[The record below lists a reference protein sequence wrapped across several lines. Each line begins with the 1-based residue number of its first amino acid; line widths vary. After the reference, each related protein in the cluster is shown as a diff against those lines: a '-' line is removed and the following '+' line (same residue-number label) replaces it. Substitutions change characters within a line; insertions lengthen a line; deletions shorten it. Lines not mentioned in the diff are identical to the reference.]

1 MVPIRVNDGLMRR
14 AALIA
19 PALLLSPLL
28 VACGA
33 GGGDDGPTVVT
44 SAYPFEFLV
53 ERVAGFEPRTR
64 RTSGCAAECRLAG
77 VGLDQEG
84 LEAHF
89 EPAGRRLVQLRDQGH
104 RRAAVEQLPLD
115 AHPELGNNAR
125 LAAALGLEPDG
136 GFLNYKGLDVGLTC
150 TTELARE
157 ELIARFTTALGGG
170 RVHVCAGGPAVCRRI
185 GLSTGGSG
193 SEVAAAAA
201 AGIDT
206 FLTGEG
212 PHWSYTLA
220 EELGLNVLYGGHY
233 ATETFGVKALAAD
246 LEARF
251 NLPWTF
257 IDHPTGL

>member
-1 MVPIRVNDGLMRR
+1 MELAD
-14 AALIA
+14 
-19 PALLLSPLL
+19 L
-28 VACGA
+28 VAHLDAHLRLRELPDYANAVNGLQLA
-33 GGGDDGPTVVT
+33 NRSGRVT
-44 SAYPFEFLV
+44 
-53 ERVAGFEPRTR
+53 RVA
-64 RTSGCAAECRLAG
+64 AAVDATLPVVRK
-77 VGLDQEG
+77 
-84 LEAHF
+84 
-89 EPAGRRLVQLRDQGH
+89 
-104 RRAAVEQLPLD
+104 AVEQQADLLIVHHGLFWSGLQPWTGAAFERMRLAIEAGLAIYSAHLPLD
-115 AHPELGNNAR
+115 AHPKLGNNAR

-157 ELIARFTTALGGG
+157 ELVARFTTALGGG

-220 EELGLNVLYGGHY
+220 EELGINVLYGGHY

-246 LEARF
+246 LEQRF
-251 NLPWTF
+251 GLPWGF
-257 IDHPTGL
+257 VDHPTGL